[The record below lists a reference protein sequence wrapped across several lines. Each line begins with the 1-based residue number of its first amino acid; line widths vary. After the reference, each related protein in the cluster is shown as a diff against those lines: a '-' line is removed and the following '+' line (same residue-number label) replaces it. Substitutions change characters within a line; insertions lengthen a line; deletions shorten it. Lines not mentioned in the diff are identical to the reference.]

1 MGNNLMKKPWRD
13 VEFSTRNMDDLKNK
27 LINYESPN
35 QGIPANILLLGR
47 SGHGKSSFINTC
59 ETALSDRIRSRAVT
73 ASSTGSSTTQHFLKY
88 QLTSFQN
95 QKETPINVNVMD
107 TIGWE
112 PQTFTFEMFNKILNG
127 QIEDKQSFSDKTE
140 ITSEPRN
147 KVHCVAY
154 VADMDQFQ
162 NMELDDLDSFKRFG
176 RYARQKENIN
186 TFVIITKVDACLP
199 EGTSISDIYK
209 VKNIETR
216 LSEYPHLVL
225 DSLLENN
232 HICRELDTKDFPF
245 RLRRKQ
251 FPIVPAFAMT
261 INKAQGQTVHNLGLY
276 LPTPC
281 FSHGQ
286 LYVALSR
293 VTARSNIKALIEGP
307 HDEEEDGVYTKNIV
321 YRQIFQ

>member
-1 MGNNLMKKPWRD
+1 
-13 VEFSTRNMDDLKNK
+13 MDDLKNK

-216 LSEYPHLVL
+216 MKEICSALECDEKFVFPMINYRDCMNVDTNKNILALSLISALV
-225 DSLLENN
+225 DAASDFIYNN
-232 HICRELDTKDFPF
+232 K
-245 RLRRKQ
+245 K
-251 FPIVPAFAMT
+251 
-261 INKAQGQTVHNLGLY
+261 KAANEMKHT
-276 LPTPC
+276 PTP
-281 FSHGQ
+281 
-286 LYVALSR
+286 
-293 VTARSNIKALIEGP
+293 N
-307 HDEEEDGVYTKNIV
+307 
-321 YRQIFQ
+321 